1 MEAFYLYILQVNIG
15 ILAFYLLYRFLL
27 VHDTFLE
34 MRRAYWWL
42 VWATVF
48 AYPWVELHA
57 VRGEAMPLQVV
68 MADYVETI
76 TLVASAVAPVEA
88 PSWTWQDALAGVW
101 ALGAA
106 VLVVR
111 FLVQLAVVC
120 RLAWRGR
127 KLVWHGQRVIA
138 LDSGEQPFS
147 FFGWIFVNPEH
158 YSEEELEEI
167 MAHEATHARQRHS
180 WDVVV
185 FELLCC
191 LFWFNP
197 AVWLAKRYIRQNLE
211 FLADRAVMRAGFDRK
226 SYQYHLL
233 RLSYGVGV
241 EQIVNSFNVSL
252 LKRRIMMM
260 NRKKSGRTGALKYAL
275 LFPVAGLLV
284 LSANAEAV
292 AETAE
297 HVAAQWTAPDGMVTM
312 TGTVVDENGKPLPG
326 VTVVL
331 KGTMLGVRTDAAGT
345 FSIQAR
351 QGQTLVF
358 TYVGRQTQEV
368 PFNPDKPDIRVVM
381 PLVDTPLDA
390 VEIASDGASKQAS
403 KGNAGEENLPVWDG
417 APKFPGG
424 NPQRYIAENLRYP
437 AEAIEKGIEG
447 KVYVQFVIDTAGKV
461 TTPKVV
467 RGIHPL
473 LDAEAIRL
481 INEMPD
487 WMPGQVNGKPV
498 NGSFFLPVNF
508 VLPENA
514 QKTPETASAESLL
527 QRAAGNAQ
535 SGKDT
540 LIEQGE
546 VFMVVEDMP
555 KFPAGNIQQYVAD
568 NLRYPA
574 AAREN
579 GIEGKVYVRFVIDTT
594 GKAIAPEIIRGVSPE
609 LDAEALRLIREMPA
623 WKPGMQRGKPVRV
636 SFTLPINFRLTPEK
650 QENPAAQAAAAPSS
664 TGDYE
669 PARPASGDLQDY
681 LARNMRYPRKALKD
695 KTQGYVHLFCT
706 IDATGKLTQAD
717 VVVPV
722 SPELDAEALR
732 LVKSVPEW
740 IPATMNGKPME
751 STPSIRVD
759 FTLDEN
765 GKPLSPEAYKTHAA
779 QLNKDAEGKG
789 LRIAAPIVASFDTE
803 QSMSEFLLLM
813 SNPQAQITNGTVR
826 GTCSQMD
833 AHPLVSTGG
842 KLYTSGFD
850 WSSVNAASLRQI
862 MVFLNV
868 REVSFDGKP
877 YDAKTVV
884 TLAPKK

>member
-27 VHDTFLE
+27 AHDTFLE

-57 VRGEAMPLQVV
+57 VRGEVMPLQVV

-101 ALGAA
+101 ALGAS

-185 FELLCC
+185 SELLCC

-260 NRKKSGRTGALKYAL
+260 NRKKSGRTGVLKYAL

-297 HVAAQWTAPDGMVTM
+297 HVAAQWAAPDGMVTM

-368 PFNPDKPDIRVVM
+368 PFNPEKPDIRVVM
-381 PLVDTPLDA
+381 PLEDTLLDA
-390 VEIASDGASKQAS
+390 VEIASGGASKQAS
-403 KGNAGEENLPVWDG
+403 KGDAGEENLPVWDG

-514 QKTPETASAESLL
+514 QNTPETASVESVL

-546 VFMVVEDMP
+546 MFIEGLIMP
-555 KFPAGNIQQYVAD
+555 EFSGGSVNKYIAD

-574 AAREN
+574 AAKEK
-579 GIEGKVYVRFVIDTT
+579 GIEGKVYVQFIVDTT
-594 GKAIAPEIIRGVSPE
+594 GKVIYPKIIRGVSPE
-609 LDAEALRLIREMPA
+609 LDAEALRLIREMPEWKPATNFGKPVTMSYTLPIYFPLKSDDSAGNAQAGKDTLIVQGETFYVVEDMPKFPGGNIQQYVADNLRYPAAAKEKGIEGKVYVRFVIDTTGKTIAPEIVRGVSPELDAEALRLVREMPA
-623 WKPGMQRGKPVRV
+623 WQPGMQGGKPVRV

-650 QENPAAQAAAAPSS
+650 QEAPSAQAASAPGS
-664 TGDYE
+664 TDDGKVAVHTMVADSIFVTQTDVTGHGNSHGEHYQMTLE
-669 PARPASGDLQDY
+669 EILSKAGKKFLFFVDNQEQPSDFDILSLNPQTVEHVLIAHGTKMAR
-681 LARNMRYPRKALKD
+681 
-695 KTQGYVHLFCT
+695 
-706 IDATGKLTQAD
+706 
-717 VVVPV
+717 
-722 SPELDAEALR
+722 
-732 LVKSVPEW
+732 
-740 IPATMNGKPME
+740 MNGKKLKNKTLVLI
-751 STPSIRVD
+751 STRD
-759 FTLDEN
+759 
-765 GKPLSPEAYKTHAA
+765 
-779 QLNKDAEGKG
+779 
-789 LRIAAPIVASFDTE
+789 
-803 QSMSEFLLLM
+803 
-813 SNPQAQITNGTVR
+813 
-826 GTCSQMD
+826 
-833 AHPLVSTGG
+833 
-842 KLYTSGFD
+842 
-850 WSSVNAASLRQI
+850 
-862 MVFLNV
+862 
-868 REVSFDGKP
+868 
-877 YDAKTVV
+877 
-884 TLAPKK
+884 

>member
-1 MEAFYLYILQVNIG
+1 METFYLYILQVNIG

-147 FFGWIFVNPEH
+147 FFGWIFVNPER

-185 FELLCC
+185 SELLCC

-260 NRKKSGRTGALKYAL
+260 NRKKSGRTGVLKYAL

-297 HVAAQWTAPDGMVTM
+297 HVAAQWTAPDGTVTM

-368 PFNPDKPDIRVVM
+368 PFNPEKPDIRVVM

-498 NGSFFLPVNF
+498 NGSFFLSVNF